1 MRVVLYIVAACLV
14 VRALQLAIAGLV
26 VALAIAFVIGF
37 VTRPRETL
45 GMIIASAGWMLL
57 EHYPAQTI
65 GGIAALSAL
74 SWIEVGVKKT
84 LASAKTAGEGAD
96 DGALS
101 FDPPKLP
108 PP

>member
-1 MRVVLYIVAACLV
+1 MRILLYIVAACLV
-14 VRALQLAIAGLV
+14 VRALQLAVAGLV

-57 EHYPAQTI
+57 ERYPAQTI
-65 GGIAALSAL
+65 CGIAALSAL
-74 SWIEVGVKKT
+74 SWIEVAVKKA
-84 LASAKTAGEGAD
+84 LAKTRAEGEDAD
-96 DGALS
+96 DGALA
-101 FDPPKLP
+101 FDPPRLP